1 MRKNNSDSLNNA
13 FRGSGNGKDKK
24 NYAYLKFIR
33 REVVKKLGLT
43 FEEFLLTYSEAQRY
57 FIGLEHFT
65 TTNKAICEALF
76 IPVEAGTRYKAKY
89 HKKGLLAVSAKRY
102 NCHFTTEKA
111 HYYTTDQ
118 SKFNSKDFL
127 I

>member
-1 MRKNNSDSLNNA
+1 MRNSNSHGQDA
-13 FRGSGNGKDKK
+13 FNGSGNGKDKK

-33 REVVKKLGLT
+33 REVAKKLGLT
-43 FEEFLLTYSEAQRY
+43 FEEFLLTYSNAQRY

-89 HKKGLLAVSAKRY
+89 HKKGLLAVSVKRY

-111 HYYTTDQ
+111 HYYTTDK